1 MPTSI
6 NTRFGIRQRLLLLTL
21 FPLLFISLVLGAYFT
36 MTRLQDAE
44 NILVERGQLL
54 ARLVASSSEFALMT
68 GNNEL
73 LKSISKGP
81 FQEKDVADVL
91 FLNGE
96 YQLIQRSAQFPI
108 SLKVAAPSAYIH
120 DQYWYFTQPVSTT
133 GIPFL
138 DNPEFQETE
147 SISDTVG
154 WVIVIMSESRKEK
167 QEQQIL
173 LASISLLLLAFVSSA
188 VLALRFGKRI
198 SQPILG
204 LTQVM
209 ERIQTGSLDTRV
221 TNTYTG
227 EFNLLA
233 QGLNGLADTIQKLV
247 TNQENRINLATRKLQ
262 ATLHH
267 LEQQNTA
274 LAKASKRA
282 DEANKAKDE
291 FLARMSHELRT
302 PLTSVVGFAKL
313 MKQSPC
319 SPEQLEHIR
328 IINQTSLMLLS
339 IIDDILD
346 FSKLQQDAIT
356 LELIDFNLEEIIYDV
371 LEMQAP
377 KAHEK
382 GLELITHMQPRQ
394 DLDVI
399 GDPTRLRQIISNL
412 IANAVK
418 FTQSGTVEV
427 HVDISPINNQQSLYT
442 LKVIDTGIGIPQE
455 HLEQLFQA
463 FMQADTSITRRF
475 GGSGLGLVI
484 SKKLTELMGGRLEMI
499 SEEGEGTTVS
509 LYLPFKPSENRPLI
523 KVEPPTY
530 NNEQNIVICEGN
542 VSQRRSL
549 IEILFRQTER
559 VINVRS
565 IDECLQ
571 HLAPHNTFMVGLP
584 AKATSEEERIFHA
597 SLSLLSSQGNLVVAM
612 LPSDCQL
619 PIEHPTNLIPISK
632 PARPDAL
639 FKALNLPYYLLQT
652 GQENNENL
660 LPISVVLAEDNEFNR
675 LLISKILEKSGINV
689 FPAATGVEAIE
700 QTQAQQPDLVIM
712 DVHMPVMDGL
722 EATSHIKQ
730 KYPDLPVIALTAN
743 IIAHEHHALISA
755 GISKVLLKPVN
766 DDELISTIRYLTVGN
781 TTNSISQSP
790 HSKQE
795 KVTNIEDYDVST
807 SQIEEELGRLCQQ
820 IHDSF
825 TARNTQIIG
834 EVNHQLIGLAGLY
847 ELPEIECCASEIHNI
862 LHTAP
867 VNWKELWYAI
877 WQLKRVL
884 KSVDN
889 TDG

>member
-1 MPTSI
+1 MPSRI

-21 FPLLFISLVLGAYFT
+21 FPLLFISLVLGIYFT
-36 MTRLQDAE
+36 TTRLQDAE

-108 SLKVAAPSAYIH
+108 NLKVAAPSAYMH

-147 SISDTVG
+147 HVTDTVG

-173 LASISLLLLAFVSSA
+173 LASISLLLLAFISTA

-267 LEQQNTA
+267 LEQQNNA

-356 LELIDFNLEEIIYDV
+356 LELINFNLEEIVYDV

-382 GLELITHMQPRQ
+382 GLELITHLQPRQ
-394 DLDVI
+394 KLDVI
-399 GDPTRLRQIISNL
+399 GDPTRLRQVISNL

-418 FTQSGTVEV
+418 FTQTGTVEV
-427 HVDISPINNQQSLYT
+427 HIDISSINNQQSLYT
-442 LKVIDTGIGIPQE
+442 LKVIDTGIGIPKG
-455 HLEQLFQA
+455 HLEQLFEA

-509 LYLPFKPSENRPLI
+509 LYLPFKSSESPSLI
-523 KVEPPTY
+523 EVQPASTNPD
-530 NNEQNIVICEGN
+530 QNIIIYETN

-559 VINVRS
+559 VINVRT
-565 IDECLQ
+565 IEECLQ
-571 HLAPHNTFMVGLP
+571 HLAPNNGFIVGLS
-584 AKATSEEERIFHA
+584 AKATVEEEQLFQSSIT
-597 SLSLLSSQGNLVVAM
+597 LLSSQGNTVIAM

-619 PIEHPTNLIPISK
+619 PIGHTDNLIPITK

-639 FKALNLPYYLLQT
+639 FKALELSYYLLQKE
-652 GQENNENL
+652 QENDEPL
-660 LPISVVLAEDNEFNR
+660 LSISVVLAEDNEFNR
-675 LLISKILEKSGINV
+675 LLITKILEKSGIRV
-689 FPAATGVEAIE
+689 YPAATGIEAIE
-700 QTQAQQPDLVIM
+700 QTKINQPDMVIM

-730 KYPDLPVIALTAN
+730 KYPNLPVIALTAN
-743 IIAHEHHALISA
+743 IIAHEHNALISA

-766 DDELISTIRYLTVGN
+766 DDELISSIRHLTREQLPN
-781 TTNSISQSP
+781 DTPLSIDSDKNISTNLA
-790 HSKQE
+790 
-795 KVTNIEDYDVST
+795 DYEIST
-807 SQIEEELGRLCQQ
+807 SQIEEELGRLCHQ
-820 IHDSF
+820 IYGSF
-825 TARNTQIIG
+825 SVQNTQLVT
-834 EVNHQLIGLAGLY
+834 EANHQLIGLAGLY
-847 ELPEIECCASEIHNI
+847 ELPEVECCASEIHSILNI
-862 LHTAP
+862 SPL
-867 VNWKELWYAI
+867 NWRDLWKAI
-877 WQLKRVL
+877 WQLKRIL
-884 KSVDN
+884 ASIKE
-889 TDG
+889 GGH